1 MSASNNERL
10 IQTGILTVSDRCFK
24 GQAVDKS
31 GHNLQAM
38 VPNLF
43 KAEIT
48 ATQCV
53 PDDINK
59 IQEVLLHW
67 CDNMKLDLV
76 LTTGGTGCTPRDV
89 TPEATKVILERE
101 APGMATAMMIESLK
115 ITPLAMISR
124 LICGIRGKTLILNLP
139 GSTNGSKQC
148 MAFVKS
154 AIPHAVDQLNADTE
168 KIDETHRF
176 LRHASCKTY
185 PKKKH
190 EEMTVTVSDKPRQ
203 SPYPLISVAEAQAV
217 VLKEADCLQTQI
229 LDFEEALGYVLAEE
243 ITSADNIPPFPASV
257 KDGYAV
263 LSSDGAGIRKVV
275 GDVPA
280 GFWPDDLIVNSGSCI
295 RINTGAAV
303 PSGADA
309 VVQVEDTELL
319 ETSEDGQ
326 KELKITILKPPTV
339 GQDIRPPGSDV
350 KQGTVVLSSG
360 SNLGP
365 AELGLL
371 ATVGTTKVSVYC
383 KPRIAVLSTGNE
395 LVRPDE
401 FLQPGCIRDSN
412 KTSLKSLL
420 QHRGFTVVD
429 AGIAIDNHEDLVKK
443 FKKAFEVADVV
454 VSSGGVSMG
463 ERDILK
469 QVLENSFGAKIHF
482 GRVFMKP
489 GKPTTF
495 ATLQFKSKKKLV
507 FGLPGNPVS
516 AIVTC
521 NLYVLPVLRKMMGFH
536 RPLNTTIKVKLAH
549 PVTLDLRPEYH
560 CATLKWELENPV
572 PSATSTGKLISSRLL
587 SMTSANCL
595 LILPP
600 RTNSLEMLDKGQQ
613 VDAVIIDWI

>member
-1 MSASNNERL
+1 
-10 IQTGILTVSDRCFK
+10 
-24 GQAVDKS
+24 
-31 GHNLQAM
+31 M

-43 KAEIT
+43 RAEIT

-53 PDDINK
+53 PDEIEQ

-76 LTTGGTGCTPRDV
+76 LTTGGTGFTPRDV

-101 APGMATAMMIESLK
+101 APGMATAMMVESLK

-124 LICGIRGKTLILNLP
+124 LVCGIRGKTLILNLP
-139 GSTNGSKQC
+139 GSTNGAKQC
-148 MAFVKS
+148 LEFVKS

-168 KIDETHRF
+168 KVDETHRF
-176 LRHASCKTY
+176 LKHASCN
-185 PKKKH
+185 PFLKKEHK
-190 EEMTVTVSDKPRQ
+190 EVVVTVSDKPRQ
-203 SPYPLISVAEAQAV
+203 SLYPLISVAEAQAI

-243 ITSADNIPPFPASV
+243 ITSKDDIPPFPASI

-280 GFWPDDLIVNSGSCI
+280 GLWADGLVVNSGSCVKI
-295 RINTGAAV
+295 STGAPV
-303 PSGADA
+303 PYGADA
-309 VVQVEDTELL
+309 VIQVEDTKLL

-326 KELKITILKPPTV
+326 KEHKIMILKFPTV

-350 KQGTVVLSSG
+350 KQGTMVLNSG
-360 SNLGP
+360 LSLGP

-371 ATVGTTKVSVYC
+371 ATVGATKVSVYC
-383 KPRIAVLSTGNE
+383 KPITAVMSTGNE

-401 FLQPGCIRDSN
+401 SLQPGCIRDSN
-412 KTSLKSLL
+412 KTSLKFLL
-420 QHRGFTVVD
+420 QHQGFTVVD
-429 AGIAIDNHEDLVKK
+429 AGIAVDNHEDLVKK
-443 FKKAFEVADVV
+443 LKKAFEVADVI

-463 ERDILK
+463 EKDILK
-469 QVLENSFGAKIHF
+469 QVLEDSFGAKILF

-516 AIVTC
+516 AVVTC
-521 NLYVLPVLRKMMGFH
+521 YLYVLPVLRKMMGLCK
-536 RPLNTTIKVKLAH
+536 PLNTTIKAELAH
-549 PVTLDLRPEYH
+549 PITLDLRPEYH
-560 CATLKWELENPV
+560 CATLKWEQGNPV
-572 PSATSTGKLISSRLL
+572 PSATSTGKQISSRLL

-600 RTNSLEMLDKGQQ
+600 RTNSLESLDKGQQ
-613 VDAVIIDWI
+613 VDALVIERI